1 MQVKDRE
8 RSNGTVQPVDMRPD
22 WILEHTRLGVILQ
35 QWDGDLLLN
44 LQYGSFLRL
53 LIDAF
58 GGHILLLKTPI
69 GIQLNVQEKALC
81 QGLIN
86 FSFKN
91 GFWSSQ
97 NWPKRTKRGRLRRF

>member
-35 QWDGDLLLN
+35 QWGGDLLLN

-58 GGHILLLKTPI
+58 GGHILLEDADRYSTKGPRESSVSRIDKL
-69 GIQLNVQEKALC
+69 QL
-81 QGLIN
+81 
-86 FSFKN
+86 
-91 GFWSSQ
+91 
-97 NWPKRTKRGRLRRF
+97 